1 MRPTG
6 SAKQFDKKRVR
17 AYFAALPA
25 PARRR
30 LRELQRAIHAAA
42 PAAEVA
48 FSYQMPA
55 YRLNGRILV
64 WYAAFARHCSLF
76 PMTPDIRLQFIK
88 ELVGYKVAK
97 GTVQFPLTTPISP
110 TLVRR
115 LVRARIAR
123 MERRKET

>member
-1 MRPTG
+1 MTG
-6 SAKQFDKKRVR
+6 SAKQSDKQRVR
-17 AYFAALPA
+17 RYFAALPA

-42 PAAEVA
+42 PKAEVA
-48 FSYQMPA
+48 FSYQIPA

-76 PMTPDIRLQFIK
+76 PMTPNIRRQFTK
-88 ELVGYKVAK
+88 ELAGYTVAK
-97 GTVQFPLTTPISP
+97 GTVQFPMATPIP
-110 TLVRR
+110 TTLVKR

-123 MERRKET
+123 MD